1 MFTEPPSFL
10 QAALD
15 AAPAPTTQLMQ
26 PAARPARRGRVSAAL
41 PGERRK
47 PGAGTG
53 DGWPGHPEL
62 WWSCSG
68 GAVAGWAAVLAAEA
82 GAAGHRN
89 PL

>member
-1 MFTEPPSFL
+1 MFTEPLSFL
-10 QAALD
+10 EAALD

-53 DGWPGHPEL
+53 DG
-62 WWSCSG
+62 
-68 GAVAGWAAVLAAEA
+68 
-82 GAAGHRN
+82 
-89 PL
+89 